1 MFFKGCL
8 TSLSLST
15 GGIKLQASPG
25 FIGGCQVK
33 VGSLLESLF
42 MDMVALFK
50 RRNNF
55 VGQRSNTIIR
65 WDVSP

>member
-8 TSLSLST
+8 TSLSLSGT

-33 VGSLLESLF
+33 VGSLLSHSHGHGCFVVAYCLF
-42 MDMVALFK
+42 A
-50 RRNNF
+50 
-55 VGQRSNTIIR
+55 
-65 WDVSP
+65 